1 MTSVSALA
9 AASLD
14 ASRAER
20 AARAGTDAASAAG
33 FGTAMEAAETS
44 ARPVSG
50 LASRSGELEPLARFE
65 SFVLGSF
72 VETMLPKDEGFF
84 GGGMAGNVW
93 RSMMAERIGEEIAR
107 GGGVGIADLL
117 RERAAGTAG
126 PAES

>member
-14 ASRAER
+14 TSRADR
-20 AARAGTDAASAAG
+20 VARAGTDAASG
-33 FGTAMEAAETS
+33 FGTAMEAAEAS

-117 RERAAGTAG
+117 RERAAGATG